1 MRSESCH
8 DSNALSHRC
17 MSALQRDHG
26 NKWRDK
32 VVRDMSRAENSGPV
46 RGAGEPGD
54 KKKMFNQWKEEG
66 NNHVKQVIIV
76 IIIIVNRYVL
86 VTCQQTLTLQMFA
99 LLRYKFT
106 LIVLSMY
113 IIYISI

>member
-1 MRSESCH
+1 MKVVS
-8 DSNALSHRC
+8 DLNVLSHRC

-32 VVRDMSRAENSGPV
+32 VVRDMSRTENSGPV

-66 NNHVKQVIIV
+66 NNHVKQVCVSYLSTNTYSPNVCII
-76 IIIIVNRYVL
+76 
-86 VTCQQTLTLQMFA
+86 TL
-99 LLRYKFT
+99 
-106 LIVLSMY
+106 
-113 IIYISI
+113 